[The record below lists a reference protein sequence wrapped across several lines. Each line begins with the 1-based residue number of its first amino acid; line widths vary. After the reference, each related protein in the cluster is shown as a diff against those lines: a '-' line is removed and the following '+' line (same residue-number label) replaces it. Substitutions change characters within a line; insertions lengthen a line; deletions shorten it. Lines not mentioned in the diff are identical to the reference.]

1 MQNKIQG
8 GMSMYK
14 DSFNEGVNRL
24 GTNAVKYDKYKEN
37 FNTNEDDIIPMWIAD
52 MDFKTCDEITK
63 ALQNKLSTGN
73 LGYDT
78 VNGYYESVVKWMRDR
93 HNVEINVEDVVYT
106 PGVVTAINFLLK
118 ILIKENDKVLV
129 QSPVYHSFFRVL
141 NENKCDVVQSELFI
155 KNNRYE
161 IDFDEFENKISTGVK
176 VLILCNPHNPIGRVW
191 TKEELEKIVEICES
205 YKVFIIS
212 DEIHSDL
219 VFKGYKHTSLTTV
232 APYYKD
238 NIVTLT
244 APSKTFNLAGLY
256 VSNAIITDEKLRNR
270 YKELFSTTPNVLGA
284 EALIAA
290 YNKGETWLEELLE
303 YIENNYNYVLN
314 FVNENIP
321 KIKVIKQEGT
331 FLTWLDCRELG
342 LSDDELERFFLE
354 EAKLALSNGTAFG
367 KGGSGFMR
375 MNIGCPISTVK
386 EALDRLKNAVDNM

>member
-1 MQNKIQG
+1 
-8 GMSMYK
+8 MYK

-78 VNGYYESVVKWMRDR
+78 VNGYYESVVKWMKNR
-93 HNVEINVEDVVYT
+93 HNVDINVEDVVYT

-155 KNNRYE
+155 KDNRYE

-191 TKEELEKIVEICES
+191 TKEELERIVEICES

-303 YIENNYNYVLN
+303 YIESNYNYVLK

-331 FLTWLDCRELG
+331 FLTWLDCRKLG
-342 LSDDELERFFLE
+342 LSDEELERFFLE
-354 EAKLALSNGTAFG
+354 KAKLALSTGTAFG

-386 EALDRLKNAVDNM
+386 EALERLKNAVDNI

>member
-1 MQNKIQG
+1 
-8 GMSMYK
+8 MYK

-37 FNTNEDDIIPMWIAD
+37 FNTNEDDTIPMWIAD

-78 VNGYYESVVKWMRDR
+78 VNGYYESVVKWMRNR
-93 HNVEINVEDVVYT
+93 HNVDINVEDVVYT

-155 KNNRYE
+155 KDNRYE

-191 TKEELEKIVEICES
+191 IKEELERIVEICES

-256 VSNAIITDEKLRNR
+256 ISNAIITDEKLRSR
-270 YKELFSTTPNVLGA
+270 YKELFSATPNVLGA

-303 YIENNYNYVLN
+303 YIESNYNYVLK
-314 FVNENIP
+314 FINENVP

-342 LSDDELERFFLE
+342 LSDEELERFFLE
-354 EAKLALSNGTAFG
+354 KAKLALSTGTAFG

-386 EALDRLKNAVDNM
+386 EALERLKNAVDNM

>member
-1 MQNKIQG
+1 
-8 GMSMYK
+8 MYK

-78 VNGYYESVVKWMRDR
+78 VNGYYESVVKWMRNR
-93 HNVEINVEDVVYT
+93 HNVDINVEDVVYT

-141 NENKCDVVQSELFI
+141 NENKCDIVQSELFI
-155 KNNRYE
+155 KDNRYE

-191 TKEELEKIVEICES
+191 TKEELERIVEICES

-256 VSNAIITDEKLRNR
+256 VSNAIITDEKLRSR
-270 YKELFSTTPNVLGA
+270 YKELFSITPNVLGA

-303 YIENNYNYVLN
+303 YIESNYNYVLK
-314 FVNENIP
+314 FVNENVP

-342 LSDDELERFFLE
+342 LSDEELERFFLE
-354 EAKLALSNGTAFG
+354 EAKLALSTGTAFG

-386 EALDRLKNAVDNM
+386 EALQRLKNAVDNM

>member
-1 MQNKIQG
+1 
-8 GMSMYK
+8 MYK

>member
-1 MQNKIQG
+1 
-8 GMSMYK
+8 MYK

-78 VNGYYESVVKWMRDR
+78 VNGYYESVVKWMRNR
-93 HNVEINVEDVVYT
+93 HNVDINVEDVVYT

-141 NENKCDVVQSELFI
+141 NENKCDIVQSELFI
-155 KNNRYE
+155 KDNRYE

-191 TKEELEKIVEICES
+191 TKEELERIVEICES

-256 VSNAIITDEKLRNR
+256 VSNAIITDEKLRSR

-303 YIENNYNYVLN
+303 YIESNYNYVLK
-314 FVNENIP
+314 FVNENVP

-342 LSDDELERFFLE
+342 LSDEELERFFLE
-354 EAKLALSNGTAFG
+354 KAKLALSTGTAFG

-386 EALDRLKNAVDNM
+386 EALERLKNAVDNM

>member
-1 MQNKIQG
+1 
-8 GMSMYK
+8 MYK

-78 VNGYYESVVKWMRDR
+78 VNGYCESVVKWMRNR
-93 HNVEINVEDVVYT
+93 HNVDINVEDVVYT

-141 NENKCDVVQSELFI
+141 NENKCDIVQSELFI
-155 KNNRYE
+155 KDNRYE

-191 TKEELEKIVEICES
+191 TKEELERIVEICES

-256 VSNAIITDEKLRNR
+256 VSNAIITDKKLRSR

-303 YIENNYNYVLN
+303 YIESNYNYVLK
-314 FVNENIP
+314 FVNENVP

-342 LSDDELERFFLE
+342 LSDEELERFFLE
-354 EAKLALSNGTAFG
+354 EAKLALSTGTAFG

-386 EALDRLKNAVDNM
+386 EALERLKNAVDNM

>member
-1 MQNKIQG
+1 
-8 GMSMYK
+8 MYK

-141 NENKCDVVQSELFI
+141 NENKCDIVQSELFI
-155 KNNRYE
+155 KDNRYE

-191 TKEELEKIVEICES
+191 TKEELERIVEICES

-256 VSNAIITDEKLRNR
+256 VSNAIITDEKLRSR

-303 YIENNYNYVLN
+303 YIESNYNYVLK
-314 FVNENIP
+314 FVNENVP

-342 LSDDELERFFLE
+342 LSDEELERFFLE
-354 EAKLALSNGTAFG
+354 EAKLALSTGTAFG
-367 KGGSGFMR
+367 KGGRGFMR

-386 EALDRLKNAVDNM
+386 EALQRLKNAVDNM

>member
-1 MQNKIQG
+1 
-8 GMSMYK
+8 MYK

-78 VNGYYESVVKWMRDR
+78 VNGYYESVVKWMRNR
-93 HNVEINVEDVVYT
+93 HNVDINVEDVVYT

-141 NENKCDVVQSELFI
+141 NENKCDIVQSELFI
-155 KNNRYE
+155 KDNRYE

-191 TKEELEKIVEICES
+191 TKEELERIVEICES

-256 VSNAIITDEKLRNR
+256 VSNAIITDEKLRSK

-303 YIENNYNYVLN
+303 YIESNYDYVLK
-314 FVNENIP
+314 FVNENVP

-331 FLTWLDCRELG
+331 FLTWLDCRELE
-342 LSDDELERFFLE
+342 LSDEELERFFLE
-354 EAKLALSNGTAFG
+354 KAKLALSTGTAFG

-386 EALDRLKNAVDNM
+386 EALERLKNAVDNM

>member
-1 MQNKIQG
+1 
-8 GMSMYK
+8 MYK

-78 VNGYYESVVKWMRDR
+78 VDGYYESVVKWMRNR
-93 HNVEINVEDVVYT
+93 HNVDINVEDVVYT

-141 NENKCDVVQSELFI
+141 NENKCDIVQSELFI
-155 KNNRYE
+155 KDNRYE

-191 TKEELEKIVEICES
+191 TKEELERIVEICES

-256 VSNAIITDEKLRNR
+256 VSNAIITDEKLRSR

-303 YIENNYNYVLN
+303 YIESNYNYVLK
-314 FVNENIP
+314 FVNENVP

-342 LSDDELERFFLE
+342 LSDEELERFFLE
-354 EAKLALSNGTAFG
+354 EAKLALSTGTAFG

-386 EALDRLKNAVDNM
+386 EALERLKNAVDNM

>member
-1 MQNKIQG
+1 
-8 GMSMYK
+8 MYK
-14 DSFNEGVNRL
+14 HSFNEGVNRL

-290 YNKGETWLEELLE
+290 YNKGETWLKELLE
-303 YIENNYNYVLN
+303 YIESNYNYVLN
-314 FVNENIP
+314 FVNENVP

-342 LSDDELERFFLE
+342 LSDEELERFFLE
-354 EAKLALSNGTAFG
+354 KAKLALSTGTAFG

-386 EALDRLKNAVDNM
+386 EALERLKNAVDNM

>member
-1 MQNKIQG
+1 
-8 GMSMYK
+8 MYK

-78 VNGYYESVVKWMRDR
+78 VNGYYESVVKWMRNR
-93 HNVEINVEDVVYT
+93 HNVDINVEDVVYT

-155 KNNRYE
+155 KDNRYE
-161 IDFDEFENKISTGVK
+161 INFDEFENKISTGVK

-256 VSNAIITDEKLRNR
+256 ISNAIITDEKLRSR

-290 YNKGETWLEELLE
+290 YNKGETWLKELLE
-303 YIENNYNYVLN
+303 YIESNYNYVLK
-314 FVNENIP
+314 FVNENVP

-331 FLTWLDCRELG
+331 FLTWLDCRELE
-342 LSDDELERFFLE
+342 LSDEELERFFLE
-354 EAKLALSNGTAFG
+354 KAKLALSTGTAFG

-386 EALDRLKNAVDNM
+386 EALERLKNAVDNM